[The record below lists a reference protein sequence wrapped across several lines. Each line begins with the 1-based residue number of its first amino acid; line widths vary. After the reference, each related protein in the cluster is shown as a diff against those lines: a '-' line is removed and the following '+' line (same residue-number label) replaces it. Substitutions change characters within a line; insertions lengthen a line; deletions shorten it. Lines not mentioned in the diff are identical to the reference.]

1 MEIRRS
7 DISGNVVR
15 GFSRRR
21 LASSLYSCSAPCRN
35 PFLRPKFWPPPKLRK
50 GVGLGRGGEERA
62 EEEHT
67 ACVTEVD
74 DQLRHTMAYA
84 NDVKLFG
91 KWSYDEIE
99 VRITTRAREH
109 RGCRSKS
116 EERENSP
123 PSVGALRRG
132 GGEGVPA
139 FSCSRTAVAKGEGR
153 VSRWARS
160 RWAPLVLAGNASG
173 RNRRASGPGFVESRA
188 RGHPPFPY
196 FFFRLRGANL
206 FF

>member
-1 MEIRRS
+1 
-7 DISGNVVR
+7 
-15 GFSRRR
+15 
-21 LASSLYSCSAPCRN
+21 
-35 PFLRPKFWPPPKLRK
+35 
-50 GVGLGRGGEERA
+50 
-62 EEEHT
+62 
-67 ACVTEVD
+67 
-74 DQLRHTMAYA
+74 MAYA

-123 PSVGALRRG
+123 PSVGALRRVLLLEDG
-132 GGEGVPA
+132 RSPRERSVCVAVGE
-139 FSCSRTAVAKGEGR
+139 
-153 VSRWARS
+153 VSLGSA
-160 RWAPLVLAGNASG
+160 LLAGNASG

>member
-1 MEIRRS
+1 MGEE
-7 DISGNVVR
+7 
-15 GFSRRR
+15 
-21 LASSLYSCSAPCRN
+21 ASSEQ
-35 PFLRPKFWPPPKLRK
+35 RK
-50 GVGLGRGGEERA
+50 N
-62 EEEHT
+62 T

-91 KWSYDEIE
+91 KWTYDEIE

-109 RGCRSKS
+109 RGCRSKR

-132 GGEGVPA
+132 GGWGGGARFLLLEDG
-139 FSCSRTAVAKGEGR
+139 GR
-153 VSRWARS
+153 QGRGACMSRWARS